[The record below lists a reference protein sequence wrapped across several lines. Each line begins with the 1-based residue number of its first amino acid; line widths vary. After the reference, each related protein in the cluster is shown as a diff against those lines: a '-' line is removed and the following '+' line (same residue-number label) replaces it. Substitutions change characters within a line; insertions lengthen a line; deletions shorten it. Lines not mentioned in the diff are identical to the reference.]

1 MEIKKTVILESSEP
15 LSKALAQLD
24 TTPAVLVTKEGK
36 YHGLIDHRSVS
47 SGIKN
52 PKNTKCETAI
62 AKPPVMRGD
71 VALSDCV
78 SAFLLGH
85 FKALPVVDEKG
96 APLGITT
103 RVESLKEMRGEK
115 IVPAGKVAELM
126 NSPVYSI
133 SEDETVGSL
142 KKALKEKGAH
152 RMVVTKKG
160 HPVGVVS
167 NFDIG
172 AWSGKSNLGGGRK
185 DVKLS
190 DKLDIDNMP
199 ISGFLRPD
207 VTTIE
212 EAHTIDE
219 AVKRMI
225 DKQVSSVI
233 VTSGNKAVGVLS
245 ALDIFKEIQKMK
257 EEKTEIQISGLSE
270 DNAHH
275 YEHIRTKLG
284 HVLDKFKASFNIRK
298 TKVHVKENKST
309 FAVSL
314 SFDTDEGP
322 MSMKGE
328 RADLKET
335 VDELADELDRV
346 LRKKKDLRK
355 VKPRASKYG
364 GESGTRYL

>member
-24 TTPAVLVTKEGK
+24 TTPAVLVTKDGK

-52 PKNTKCETAI
+52 PKNTKCETVI
-62 AKPPVMRGD
+62 TKPPVMRND
-71 VALSDCV
+71 VALAECV

-85 FKALPVVDEKG
+85 FKALPVVDENG
-96 APLGITT
+96 RPLGITT
-103 RVESLKEMRGEK
+103 RVESLKELRGENM
-115 IVPAGKVAELM
+115 VPAGKVAELM

-133 SEDETVGSL
+133 SEDETVGNL
-142 KKALKEKGAH
+142 KKALKEKNAH
-152 RMVVTKKG
+152 RMVVTRKG
-160 HPVGVVS
+160 RPIGVVS

-185 DVKLS
+185 DVKMS

-207 VTTIE
+207 MTTVE
-212 EAHTIDE
+212 DAHTIDD

-245 ALDIFKEIQKMK
+245 ALDIFKEIQKMG
-257 EEKTEIQISGLSE
+257 EEKTEIQVSGLSE
-270 DNAHH
+270 DNMHH
-275 YEHIRTKLG
+275 YEHIRNKLG
-284 HVLDKFKASFNIRK
+284 HVLDKFKTSFNIRK
-298 TKVHVKENKST
+298 SKAHVKEGKST
-309 FAVSL
+309 FMVSL
-314 SFDTDEGP
+314 VFETDDGP

-328 RADLKET
+328 RSDLKET
-335 VDELADELDRV
+335 VDELAEELDRV
-346 LRKKKDLRK
+346 LRKKKDLRR
-355 VKPRASKYG
+355 VKPRANRYG